1 MYRIKIEVECP
12 DARNE
17 VLPDALENLALLVE
31 DRVSVLLVE
40 LFGSVTVNAVTLSF
54 VDTDERK
61 TRQRPAS

>member
-17 VLPDALENLALLVE
+17 VLPDALEDLALLVE

-40 LFGSVTVNAVTLSF
+40 LFGSVTVNTVTVSF

>member
-17 VLPDALENLALLVE
+17 VLPDALEDLALLVE